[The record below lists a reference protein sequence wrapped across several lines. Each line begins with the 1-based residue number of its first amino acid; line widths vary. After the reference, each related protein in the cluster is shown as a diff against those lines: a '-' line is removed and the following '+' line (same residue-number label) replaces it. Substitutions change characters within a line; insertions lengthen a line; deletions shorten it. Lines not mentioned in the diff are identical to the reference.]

1 VSVWTGSVAI
11 FLSLQLRA
19 VVGDIPDLADKDDY
33 YFLRWLRARGFN
45 VRKAEDMIRK
55 VNSGCMFIN

>member
-1 VSVWTGSVAI
+1 MAI
-11 FLSLQLRA
+11 FLSPQLRA

-55 VNSGCMFIN
+55 VNSGCKFIS